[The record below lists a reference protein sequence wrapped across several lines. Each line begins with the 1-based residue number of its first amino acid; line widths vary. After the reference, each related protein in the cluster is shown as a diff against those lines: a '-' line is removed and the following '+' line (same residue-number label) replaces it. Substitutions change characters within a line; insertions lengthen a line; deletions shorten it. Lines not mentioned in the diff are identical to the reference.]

1 MIMKIMI
8 IIIIMMILCEGFI
21 RQKYCNK
28 NCFDDIT
35 NRNLEEMSIYMK
47 LI

>member
-28 NCFDDIT
+28 NCFDDI
-35 NRNLEEMSIYMK
+35 NRNLEETSIYMK